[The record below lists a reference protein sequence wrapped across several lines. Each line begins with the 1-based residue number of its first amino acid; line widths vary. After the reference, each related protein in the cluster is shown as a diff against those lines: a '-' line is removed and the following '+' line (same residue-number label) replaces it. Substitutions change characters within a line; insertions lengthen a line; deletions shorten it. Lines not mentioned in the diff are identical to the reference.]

1 MRAAL
6 LLVAL
11 VACRFDGA
19 GATDPALPD
28 GAAPD
33 APDETDAPLRDA
45 DIDAAIDGP
54 VGPACTPI
62 TAGVPGVLE
71 VPNLPAPTIDG
82 NLADWTS
89 CYLPLDEATAGLVR
103 RLDVTAAVPGG
114 RFSVMHDGTNL
125 YLAAI
130 VTGIVPLGNAMDNL
144 IYRND
149 GVALYVDANGQMP
162 TPGYDTE
169 ASQIVVDHA
178 ARRHAYR
185 QANAIG
191 TPAISASVLANAS
204 TYTVEIMVT
213 PSTYGVNAFA
223 ETIGF
228 DVAINGG
235 TGPAQENEIV
245 WHQRCNTATGCQC
258 PNGDDAPYCNAQ
270 QFGFAHLVP

>member
-1 MRAAL
+1 VRAL

-11 VACRFDGA
+11 ASCRFDGA
-19 GATDPALPD
+19 GA
-28 GAAPD
+28 AAPD
-33 APDETDAPLRDA
+33 AATPDATDETDAPPQDAGTDA
-45 DIDAAIDGP
+45 DVDGSI
-54 VGPACTPI
+54 GPACIPI
-62 TAGVPGVLE
+62 TAGVDGVLE
-71 VPNLPAPTIDG
+71 VPRLPPPTIDG
-82 NLADWTS
+82 NVADWTA

-103 RLDVTAAVPGG
+103 KLDGNAAVPAG

-125 YLAAI
+125 YLAA
-130 VTGIVPLGNAMDNL
+130 VVDGVLPLGNATNVD

-149 GVALYVDANGQMP
+149 GVVLYVDANGQML
-162 TPGYDTE
+162 TPGYDPE

-178 ARRHAYR
+178 ARRHLYR
-185 QANAIG
+185 QSNPIG
-191 TPAISASVLANAS
+191 IPVISASVTVTGP

-213 PSTYGVNAFA
+213 PSTYGVAAFA

-228 DVAINGG
+228 DVGIDGG
-235 TGPAQENEIV
+235 TGDVQENEIL